1 YTSRMD
7 VSRFVRVAVNIPV
20 LNGEFD
26 YSVPDSLD
34 GKVLPGCLVE
44 VPFNNRALQGVVTRF
59 VDIPEV
65 ADPKPVTALVDPIT
79 VVTSQQSELAVW
91 MADETLTP
99 ICQCIDLMLPPGLA
113 SQADTLYENISN
125 DENLRGLDQTET
137 RIMQQLINRGS
148 LRLHQ
153 LERAIPHVSLQG
165 SLRKLQAAGRITS
178 RSVLMPPRVRP
189 KFVRTAALACSHETL
204 EQAKKNLSI
213 FPAVQVRRQR
223 ALEYLADEPL
233 PVEVTWVYAAS
244 GCNMDDLIVLQ
255 ELDLIVLNETE
266 VWRDPLKKVVPL
278 DQPAPELTIDQ
289 QNAWQSILPVL
300 KKANCGEEIRPI
312 LLRGVTS
319 SGKTELYLRA
329 VEETLLCGR
338 QAIIL
343 VPEISL
349 TPLAV
354 QRFLSRFPGQ
364 VGLIH
369 SKLTPGERYDTWR
382 RARAGVLPVIIGPRS
397 ALFAPLKNI
406 GLIVVDEC
414 HDDSYYQ
421 DDFPPVYSALRVA
434 QKMMRLNQSALILGS
449 ATPDVT
455 QLYNARQ
462 GNWDYL
468 ELKNRVSFTQTWP
481 AEETNSTITVDPLS
495 DSASSLSQSKPISQ
509 FDSFEAID
517 AGLPPVE
524 IVDMREELK
533 AGSRSMFSRLL
544 QTSIQKVLDSNEQA
558 IIFLNRRGTST
569 FIFCYDCGHTIR
581 CPRCE
586 IPLTLHTSDN
596 TLFCH
601 HCGYKRNL
609 PRQCPNCTSE
619 RIRHF
624 GTGTERVENELKLQF
639 PSARVL
645 RWDAETTKE
654 RDSHEII
661 LGHFTAHHADILVGT
676 QMVAKGHDFPLVTLV
691 GILLAETGLN
701 MPDYRSPERTFQL
714 ITQVAGRAGRRE
726 KGGRVI
732 LQTYQPEHY
741 AIKSAAEYDLDS
753 FYDFEIAQRQRLHYP
768 PFTRLARIIFQN
780 LDEESCRIQA
790 EKTREAVINR
800 IMEHD
805 LTATSASGALPCFFA
820 REGGYYRYQI
830 IIRSPDPVRVLRGIP
845 LKNARIQIDPVD
857 LL

>member
-1 YTSRMD
+1 
-7 VSRFVRVAVNIPV
+7 
-20 LNGEFD
+20 
-26 YSVPDSLD
+26 
-34 GKVLPGCLVE
+34 
-44 VPFNNRALQGVVTRF
+44 
-59 VDIPEV
+59 
-65 ADPKPVTALVDPIT
+65 
-79 VVTSQQSELAVW
+79 
-91 MADETLTP
+91 
-99 ICQCIDLMLPPGLA
+99 
-113 SQADTLYENISN
+113 
-125 DENLRGLDQTET
+125 
-137 RIMQQLINRGS
+137 
-148 LRLHQ
+148 
-153 LERAIPHVSLQG
+153 
-165 SLRKLQAAGRITS
+165 
-178 RSVLMPPRVRP
+178 
-189 KFVRTAALACSHETL
+189 L

-509 FDSFEAID
+509 FDSFEAVD

>member
-1 YTSRMD
+1 MD

-65 ADPKPVTALVDPIT
+65 ADPKPVTALVDPIP
-79 VVTSQQSELAVW
+79 VVTSQQLELAVW

-509 FDSFEAID
+509 FDSFEAVD

>member
-1 YTSRMD
+1 MD

-65 ADPKPVTALVDPIT
+65 ADPKPVTALVDPIP
-79 VVTSQQSELAVW
+79 VVTSQQLELAVW

-125 DENLRGLDQTET
+125 DEILRGLDQTET

-509 FDSFEAID
+509 FDYFEEID